1 MAETVLMPLSCLDR
15 TWFDQSSITIGYV
28 LKSVDALKV
37 EAAAR
42 RLVEKWRLLAGH
54 LEWSKELCN
63 WCIRVPLQGD
73 VSHRL
78 KLTMTSL
85 NKPLSSAPTD
95 LGQDSA
101 DILVRPPLK
110 HFRHSSTPRAA
121 GAFASPK
128 FMPILSIHIS
138 EFTNCTCLGLS
149 VPHILFDAFG
159 VGQVIRGLNAE
170 LNGTHWEVPPSFET
184 NVLQQALDKLA
195 ASHPFPPEGPELEA
209 LSNVQRDVKRTS
221 VSTVLSFG
229 LGLAYDYLWARAK
242 MKAVFL
248 GENVVSKLV
257 QKVKNEVKES
267 GAGWVSTGDILVAWI
282 LKAASQAGDSTPVHA
297 MSAFSTRAAL
307 EKENPAI
314 TRYIQLAIDYRRSI
328 DAARTLSS
336 LSAVHQLHISFR
348 TKPMLSR
355 KLGTA
360 SWTFSNQVIG
370 HFDEIDFGH
379 EMLALWH
386 WNVPIVPNYTF
397 VLNKLNGGYML
408 QGTLEPARWKDV
420 ADVVKEMNV
429 CADQSHDGT
438 DLSGIQD
445 GACKL

>member
-1 MAETVLMPLSCLDR
+1 MAETMLVPLSCLDR
-15 TWFDQSSITIGYV
+15 TWLDQSSITVGYV
-28 LKSVDALKV
+28 LKSVDAPKV

-42 RLVEKWRLLAGH
+42 RLVDKWRLLAGH
-54 LEWSKELCN
+54 LEWSKELYN
-63 WCIRVPLQGD
+63 WCIRAPLQGD
-73 VSHRL
+73 VSDRF
-78 KLTMTSL
+78 KFTTTTM
-85 NKPLSSAPTD
+85 NEPLDSVPTD

-110 HFRHSSTPRAA
+110 HFRHSSTPSSA
-121 GAFASPK
+121 GSFASPNL
-128 FMPILSIHIS
+128 MPILSIHIS

-149 VPHILFDAFG
+149 VPHVLFDAFG
-159 VGQVIRGLNAE
+159 LGQVIGGLNAE

-195 ASHPFPPEGPELEA
+195 ASHPFPPEGPEPEA

-221 VSTVLSFG
+221 VSIVLSLG
-229 LGLAYDYLWARAK
+229 LGLAYDYLWARAE
-242 MKAVFL
+242 MNAVFL

-257 QKVKNEVKES
+257 QKVKNEVEES

-282 LKAASQAGDSTPVHA
+282 LKV
-297 MSAFSTRAAL
+297 L
-307 EKENPAI
+307 I
-314 TRYIQLAIDYRRSI
+314 TRLKEELLTELTDNAVLPCSLPSFTRHELASKSLAELAIDYRRSI
-328 DAARTLSS
+328 DSARTLSS
-336 LSAVHQLHISFR
+336 LSAIHQLLISFQ
-348 TKPMLSR
+348 TKLMLSR

-397 VLNKLNGGYML
+397 VLNKLNGGYMI
-408 QGTLEPARWKDV
+408 QGTLEPAKWKDV

-429 CADQSHDGT
+429 CADQIS
-438 DLSGIQD
+438 
-445 GACKL
+445 AKP